1 MTEELPICGF
11 CSWQGVLV
19 GSRAGDKDCYMRSG
33 HACLSAAISTVQLV
47 LDNMK
52 LDCVKDGGERTQS
65 HNCSSPGGRPRQEI
79 ISSSLPQQQSEFM
92 ARQLSETLSQNAK

>member
-19 GSRAGDKDCYMRSG
+19 GSRAGEKESYMRSG
-33 HACLSAAISTVQLV
+33 HALLPAAISTVQPL

-52 LDCVKDGGERTQS
+52 LDCVKGGGDR
-65 HNCSSPGGRPRQEI
+65 SPIPATFQEAEVGDHKFK
-79 ISSSLPQQQSEFM
+79 PNWAAE
-92 ARQLSETLSQNAK
+92 